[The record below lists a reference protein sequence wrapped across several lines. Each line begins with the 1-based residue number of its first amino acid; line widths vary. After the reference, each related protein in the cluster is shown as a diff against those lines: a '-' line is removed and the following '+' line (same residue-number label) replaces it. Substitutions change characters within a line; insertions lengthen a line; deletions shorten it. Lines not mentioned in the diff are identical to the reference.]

1 MCYNNYIINSKEI
14 GNMKDI
20 LILNKVIYV
29 RDIEDE
35 NEDDGGWEYEV
46 EYYDSDD
53 MLINIDDIVDSNDV
67 RFIIKDDVVY
77 DKDWNI
83 IK

>member
-1 MCYNNYIINSKEI
+1 
-14 GNMKDI
+14 MKDI